1 MTVETDPLAL
11 IQDLVERALKAGADS
26 ADAVAGLSTS
36 ISHAQRLGKTE
47 KLERQESQDLGL
59 RVLIGKRQAIVSSND
74 WNPDG
79 LTLLVDRAIAMAK
92 TVPEDSFC
100 GIADPDQIVGDNY
113 PKLEMF
119 DPEEPSAETLIARAT
134 ETEDA
139 ALAVAGITNSE
150 GAEASWGQSRIA
162 LAASNGF
169 AGRYQGSNHSIAVS
183 VLAGSGTAMESDYD
197 YSSAIFGSDLTDPAE
212 IGRSASERALK
223 KLGARKPPSAKVPV
237 VFDPRI
243 SGGLVR
249 HLTSAINGAAIARG
263 TSFLKDKMG
272 QAVMAPGITIV
283 DDPHRA
289 RGLASKPFDAEGL
302 ANMRRNLVEDGVLQ
316 TWVLD
321 LRAARQLG
329 LTSTGH
335 ASRGTSSPPSPST
348 TNLHLEAGTISP
360 ADLMS
365 DIKSGFYITSVMGM
379 GVNMVTGDY
388 SRGASG
394 FWIEDGQIA
403 YPVNEVTI
411 AGNLKDMFLA
421 MTPAD
426 DLVFKYSTNAPTIRI
441 DGMMVAGT

>member
-1 MTVETDPLAL
+1 MTVETDPLVL

-79 LTLLVDRAIAMAK
+79 LALLVDRAIAMAK
-92 TVPEDSFC
+92 NVPEDSFC
-100 GIADPDQIVGDNY
+100 GIADPDQIVGENY

-119 DPEEPSAETLIARAT
+119 DPQEPSAETLIARAT

-183 VLAGSGTAMESDYD
+183 VLAGTGTAMESDYD

-212 IGRSASERALK
+212 IGRSAADRALK

-237 VFDPRI
+237 VFDPRV

-263 TSFLKDKMG
+263 TSFLKNKMG
-272 QAVMAPGITIV
+272 QAVMSPEITIV

-316 TWVLD
+316 TWILD

-329 LTSTGH
+329 LTSTDH

-348 TNLHLEAGTISP
+348 TNLHMEPGNVSP
-360 ADLMS
+360 TDLMS

-394 FWIEDGQIA
+394 FWIENGQIA

-411 AGNLKDMFLA
+411 AGNLVDMFLA

-426 DLVFKYSTNAPTIRI
+426 DLDFKYATNAPTIRI

>member
-1 MTVETDPLAL
+1 MTVETDPLVL

-79 LTLLVDRAIAMAK
+79 LALLVDRAIAMAK
-92 TVPEDSFC
+92 NVPEDSFC
-100 GIADPDQIVGDNY
+100 GIADPDQIVGENY

-119 DPEEPSAETLIARAT
+119 DPQEPSAETLIARAT

-183 VLAGSGTAMESDYD
+183 VLAGTGTAMESDYD

-212 IGRSASERALK
+212 IGRSAADRALK

-237 VFDPRI
+237 VFDPRV

-263 TSFLKDKMG
+263 TSFLKNKMG
-272 QAVMAPGITIV
+272 QAVMSPEITIV

-316 TWVLD
+316 TWILD

-329 LTSTGH
+329 LASTGH

-348 TNLHLEAGTISP
+348 TNLHMEPGNVSP
-360 ADLMS
+360 TDLMS

-394 FWIEDGQIA
+394 FWIENGQIA

-411 AGNLKDMFLA
+411 AGNLVDMFLA

-426 DLVFKYSTNAPTIRI
+426 DLDFKYATNAPTIRI

>member
-1 MTVETDPLAL
+1 MTVETDPLVL

-74 WNPDG
+74 WRPDG
-79 LTLLVDRAIAMAK
+79 LALLVERAIAMAK

-119 DPEEPSAETLIARAT
+119 DPQEPSAETLIARAT

-183 VLAGSGTAMESDYD
+183 VLAGTGTAMESDYD

-212 IGRSASERALK
+212 IGRSAADRALK

-237 VFDPRI
+237 VFDPRV

-272 QAVMAPGITIV
+272 QAVMSSGITIV

-302 ANMRRNLVEDGVLQ
+302 ANKRRNLVENGVLQ
-316 TWVLD
+316 TWILD

-348 TNLHLEAGTISP
+348 TNLHLEPGTVSSG
-360 ADLMS
+360 DLIS
-365 DIKSGFYITSVMGM
+365 DIKSGFYVTSVMGM

-394 FWIEDGQIA
+394 FWIENGQIA

-411 AGNLKDMFLA
+411 AGNLMDMFLA

-426 DLVFKYSTNAPTIRI
+426 DLDFKYATNAPTIRI

>member
-1 MTVETDPLAL
+1 MTVETDPLVL

-74 WNPDG
+74 WKPDG
-79 LTLLVDRAIAMAK
+79 LALLVERAIAMAK

-119 DPEEPSAETLIARAT
+119 DPQEPSAETLIARAT

-183 VLAGSGTAMESDYD
+183 VLAGTGTAMESDYD

-212 IGRSASERALK
+212 IGRSAADRALK

-237 VFDPRI
+237 VFDPRV

-272 QAVMAPGITIV
+272 QAVMSSGITIV

-302 ANMRRNLVEDGVLQ
+302 ANKRRNLVENGVLQ
-316 TWVLD
+316 TWILD

-348 TNLHLEAGTISP
+348 TNLHLEPGTVSP
-360 ADLMS
+360 TDLIS

-394 FWIEDGQIA
+394 FWIENGKIA

-411 AGNLKDMFLA
+411 AGNLMDMFLA

-426 DLVFKYSTNAPTIRI
+426 DLDFKYATNAPTIRI

>member
-1 MTVETDPLAL
+1 MTVETDPLVL

-47 KLERQESQDLGL
+47 KLERQESQARGL

-79 LTLLVDRAIAMAK
+79 LALLVDRAIAMAK
-92 TVPEDSFC
+92 NVPEDSFC
-100 GIADPDQIVGDNY
+100 GIADPDQIVGENY

-119 DPEEPSAETLIARAT
+119 DPQEPSAETLIARAT

-183 VLAGSGTAMESDYD
+183 VLAGTGTAMESDYD

-212 IGRSASERALK
+212 IGRSAADRALK

-237 VFDPRI
+237 VFDPRV

-263 TSFLKDKMG
+263 TSFLKNKMG
-272 QAVMAPGITIV
+272 QAVMSPEITIV

-316 TWVLD
+316 TWILD

-348 TNLHLEAGTISP
+348 TNLHMEPGNVSP
-360 ADLMS
+360 TDLMS

-394 FWIEDGQIA
+394 FWIENGQIA

-411 AGNLKDMFLA
+411 AGNLVDMFLA

-426 DLVFKYSTNAPTIRI
+426 DLDFKYATNAPTIRI

>member
-1 MTVETDPLAL
+1 
-11 IQDLVERALKAGADS
+11 
-26 ADAVAGLSTS
+26 
-36 ISHAQRLGKTE
+36 
-47 KLERQESQDLGL
+47 L

-79 LTLLVDRAIAMAK
+79 LALLVDRAIAMAK
-92 TVPEDSFC
+92 NVPEDSFC
-100 GIADPDQIVGDNY
+100 GIADPDQIVGENY

-119 DPEEPSAETLIARAT
+119 DPQEPSAETLIARAT

-183 VLAGSGTAMESDYD
+183 VLAGTGTAMESDYD

-212 IGRSASERALK
+212 IGRSAADRALK

-237 VFDPRI
+237 VFDPRV

-263 TSFLKDKMG
+263 TSFLKNKMG
-272 QAVMAPGITIV
+272 QAVMSPEITIV

-316 TWVLD
+316 TWILD

-348 TNLHLEAGTISP
+348 TNLHMEPGNVSP
-360 ADLMS
+360 TDLMS

-394 FWIEDGQIA
+394 FWIENGQIA

-411 AGNLKDMFLA
+411 AGNLVDMFLA

-426 DLVFKYSTNAPTIRI
+426 DLDFKYATNAPTIRI

>member
-1 MTVETDPLAL
+1 MTVETDPLVL

-79 LTLLVDRAIAMAK
+79 LALLVDRAIAMAK
-92 TVPEDSFC
+92 NVPEDSFC
-100 GIADPDQIVGDNY
+100 GIADPDQIVGENY

-119 DPEEPSAETLIARAT
+119 DPQEPSAETLIARAT

-183 VLAGSGTAMESDYD
+183 VLAGTGTAMESDYD

-212 IGRSASERALK
+212 IGRSAADRALK

-237 VFDPRI
+237 VFDPRV

-263 TSFLKDKMG
+263 TSFLKNKMG
-272 QAVMAPGITIV
+272 QAVMSPEITIV

-316 TWVLD
+316 TWILD

-348 TNLHLEAGTISP
+348 TNLHMEPGNVSP
-360 ADLMS
+360 TDLMS

-394 FWIEDGQIA
+394 FWIENGQIA

-411 AGNLKDMFLA
+411 AGNLVDMFLA

-426 DLVFKYSTNAPTIRI
+426 DLDFKYATNAPTIRI

>member
-1 MTVETDPLAL
+1 MTVETDPLVL

-79 LTLLVDRAIAMAK
+79 LALLVDRAIAMAK
-92 TVPEDSFC
+92 NVPEDSFC
-100 GIADPDQIVGDNY
+100 GIADPDQIVGENY

-119 DPEEPSAETLIARAT
+119 DPQEPSAETLIARAT

-183 VLAGSGTAMESDYD
+183 VLAGTGTAMESDYD

-212 IGRSASERALK
+212 IGRSAADRALK

-237 VFDPRI
+237 VFDPRV

-263 TSFLKDKMG
+263 TSFLKNKMG
-272 QAVMAPGITIV
+272 QAVMSPEITIV

-316 TWVLD
+316 TWILD

-335 ASRGTSSPPSPST
+335 ASRGTSSPPSPSI
-348 TNLHLEAGTISP
+348 TNLHMEPGNVSP
-360 ADLMS
+360 TDLMS

-394 FWIEDGQIA
+394 FWIENGQIA

-411 AGNLKDMFLA
+411 AGNLVDMFLA

-426 DLVFKYSTNAPTIRI
+426 DLDFKYATNAPTIRI

>member
-1 MTVETDPLAL
+1 MTVETDPLVL

-74 WNPDG
+74 WKPDG
-79 LTLLVDRAIAMAK
+79 LALLVERAIAMAK

-119 DPEEPSAETLIARAT
+119 DPLEPSAETLIARAT

-183 VLAGSGTAMESDYD
+183 VLAGTGTAMESDYD

-212 IGRSASERALK
+212 IGRSAADRALK

-237 VFDPRI
+237 VFDPRV

-272 QAVMAPGITIV
+272 QAVMSSGITIV

-302 ANMRRNLVEDGVLQ
+302 ANKRRNLVENGVLQ
-316 TWVLD
+316 TWILD

-348 TNLHLEAGTISP
+348 TNLHLEPGTVSP
-360 ADLMS
+360 TDLIS

-394 FWIEDGQIA
+394 FWIENGQIS

-411 AGNLKDMFLA
+411 AGNLVDMFLA

-426 DLVFKYSTNAPTIRI
+426 DLDFKYATNAPTIRI

>member
-1 MTVETDPLAL
+1 MTVETDPLVL

-79 LTLLVDRAIAMAK
+79 LALLVDRAIAMAK
-92 TVPEDSFC
+92 NVPEDSFC
-100 GIADPDQIVGDNY
+100 GIADPDQIVGENY

-119 DPEEPSAETLIARAT
+119 DPQEPSAETLIARAT

-183 VLAGSGTAMESDYD
+183 VLAGTGTAMESDYD

-212 IGRSASERALK
+212 IGRSAANRALK

-237 VFDPRI
+237 VFDPRV

-263 TSFLKDKMG
+263 TSFLKNKMG
-272 QAVMAPGITIV
+272 QAVMSPEITIV

-316 TWVLD
+316 TWILD

-348 TNLHLEAGTISP
+348 TNLHMEPGNVSP
-360 ADLMS
+360 TDLMS

-394 FWIEDGQIA
+394 FWIENGQIA

-411 AGNLKDMFLA
+411 AGNLVDMFLA

-426 DLVFKYSTNAPTIRI
+426 DLDFKYATNAPTIRI

>member
-1 MTVETDPLAL
+1 MTVETDPLVL

-79 LTLLVDRAIAMAK
+79 LALLVDRAIAMAK
-92 TVPEDSFC
+92 NVPEDSFC
-100 GIADPDQIVGDNY
+100 GIADPDQIVGENY

-119 DPEEPSAETLIARAT
+119 DPQEPSAETLIARAT

-183 VLAGSGTAMESDYD
+183 VLAGTGTAMESDYD

-212 IGRSASERALK
+212 IGRSAADRALK

-237 VFDPRI
+237 VFDPRV

-263 TSFLKDKMG
+263 TSFLKNKMG
-272 QAVMAPGITIV
+272 QAVMSPQITIV

-316 TWVLD
+316 TWILD

-348 TNLHLEAGTISP
+348 TNLHMEPGSVSP
-360 ADLMS
+360 TDLMS

-394 FWIEDGQIA
+394 FWIENGQIS

-411 AGNLKDMFLA
+411 AGNLVDMFLA

-426 DLVFKYSTNAPTIRI
+426 DLDFKYATNAPTIRI

>member
-1 MTVETDPLAL
+1 MTAL
-11 IQDLVERALKAGADS
+11 IQDLVDRALKAGADA

-36 ISHAQRLGKTE
+36 LSHAQRLGKTE

-74 WNPDG
+74 WRPDG
-79 LTLLVDRAIAMAK
+79 LALLVDRAIAMAR
-92 TVPEDSFC
+92 TVPEDEFC
-100 GIADPDQIVGDNY
+100 GIADPDQIVGDSY
-113 PKLEMF
+113 PQLEML
-119 DPEEPSAETLIARAT
+119 DGEEPSAETLIARAT

-150 GAEASWGQSRIA
+150 GAEASWGRSRIA

-169 AGRYQGSNHSIAVS
+169 AGGYAASNHSIGVS

-197 YSSAIFGSDLTDPAE
+197 FSSAIFGADLKLPAA
-212 IGRSASERALK
+212 IGQRAAERALK
-223 KLGARKPPSAKVPV
+223 KLGARKPPTARVPV
-237 VFDPRI
+237 VFDPRV
-243 SGGLVR
+243 SGGLLR
-249 HLTSAINGAAIARG
+249 HLTSAINGGAIARG
-263 TSFLKDKMG
+263 TSFLKDRMD
-272 QAVMAPGITIV
+272 QQVMATGITIV

-302 ANMRRNLVEDGVLQ
+302 ANQRRELVADGMLRS
-316 TWVLD
+316 WVLD
-321 LRAARQLG
+321 LRTARQLG
-329 LTSTGH
+329 LSSTGH

-348 TNLHLEAGTISP
+348 TNLHLEPGMVSP
-360 ADLMS
+360 ADLIA
-365 DIKSGFYITSVMGM
+365 DIESGLYITSVMGM
-379 GVNMVTGDY
+379 GVSIVTGDY

-394 FWIEDGQIA
+394 FWIEKGQIA

-426 DLVFKYSTNAPTIRI
+426 DLVFEHSVNAPTIRI
-441 DGMMVAGT
+441 EGMMVAGT

>member
-1 MTVETDPLAL
+1 MTVETDPLVL

-74 WNPDG
+74 WKPDG
-79 LTLLVDRAIAMAK
+79 LALLVERAIAMAK

-100 GIADPDQIVGDNY
+100 GIADPDQIVGDTY

-119 DPEEPSAETLIARAT
+119 DPLEPSAETLIARAT

-183 VLAGSGTAMESDYD
+183 VLAGTGTAMESDYD
-197 YSSAIFGSDLTDPAE
+197 YSSAIFGSDLTDPVE
-212 IGRSASERALK
+212 IGRSAADRALK

-237 VFDPRI
+237 VFDPRV

-272 QAVMAPGITIV
+272 QAVMSSGITIV

-302 ANMRRNLVEDGVLQ
+302 ANKRRNLVENGVLQ
-316 TWVLD
+316 TWILD

-348 TNLHLEAGTISP
+348 TNLHLEPGTVSP
-360 ADLMS
+360 TDLIS

-394 FWIEDGQIA
+394 FWIENGQIA

-411 AGNLKDMFLA
+411 AGNLMDMFLA

-426 DLVFKYSTNAPTIRI
+426 DLDFKYATNAPTIRI

>member
-1 MTVETDPLAL
+1 MTVETDPLVL

-79 LTLLVDRAIAMAK
+79 LALLVDRAIAMA
-92 TVPEDSFC
+92 TNVPEDSFC
-100 GIADPDQIVGDNY
+100 GIADPDQIVGENY

-119 DPEEPSAETLIARAT
+119 DPQEPSAETLIARAT

-183 VLAGSGTAMESDYD
+183 VLAGTGTAMESDYD

-212 IGRSASERALK
+212 IGRSAADRALK

-237 VFDPRI
+237 VFDPRV

-263 TSFLKDKMG
+263 TSFLKNKMG
-272 QAVMAPGITIV
+272 QAVMSPEITIV

-316 TWVLD
+316 TWILD

-348 TNLHLEAGTISP
+348 TNLHMEPGSVSP
-360 ADLMS
+360 TDLMS

-394 FWIEDGQIA
+394 FWIENGQIA

-411 AGNLKDMFLA
+411 AGNLVDMFLA

-426 DLVFKYSTNAPTIRI
+426 DLDFKYATNAPTIRI

>member
-1 MTVETDPLAL
+1 MTVETDPLVL

-74 WNPDG
+74 WKPDG
-79 LTLLVDRAIAMAK
+79 LALLVERAIAMAK

-119 DPEEPSAETLIARAT
+119 DPQEPSAETLIARAT

-183 VLAGSGTAMESDYD
+183 VLAGTGTAMESDYD
-197 YSSAIFGSDLTDPAE
+197 YSSAIFGSDLTDPVE
-212 IGRSASERALK
+212 IGRSAADRALK

-237 VFDPRI
+237 VFDPRV

-272 QAVMAPGITIV
+272 QAVMSSGITIV

-302 ANMRRNLVEDGVLQ
+302 ANKRRNLVENGILQ
-316 TWVLD
+316 TWILD

-348 TNLHLEAGTISP
+348 TNLHLETSTVSP
-360 ADLMS
+360 TDLIS

-394 FWIEDGQIA
+394 FWIENGQIA

-411 AGNLKDMFLA
+411 AGNLMDMFLA

-426 DLVFKYSTNAPTIRI
+426 DLDFKYATNAPTIRI

>member
-1 MTVETDPLAL
+1 MTVETDPLVL

-74 WNPDG
+74 WKPDG
-79 LTLLVDRAIAMAK
+79 LALLVERAIAMAK

-100 GIADPDQIVGDNY
+100 GIADPDQIVGDTY

-119 DPEEPSAETLIARAT
+119 DPVEPSAETLIARAT

-183 VLAGSGTAMESDYD
+183 VLAGTGTAMESDYD
-197 YSSAIFGSDLTDPAE
+197 YSSAIFGSDLTDPVE
-212 IGRSASERALK
+212 IGRSAADRALK

-237 VFDPRI
+237 VFDPRV

-272 QAVMAPGITIV
+272 QAVMSSGITIV

-302 ANMRRNLVEDGVLQ
+302 ANKRRNLVENGVLQ
-316 TWVLD
+316 TWILD

-348 TNLHLEAGTISP
+348 TNLHLEPGTVSP
-360 ADLMS
+360 TDLIS

-394 FWIEDGQIA
+394 FWIENGQIA

-411 AGNLKDMFLA
+411 AGNLMDMFLA

-426 DLVFKYSTNAPTIRI
+426 DLDFKYATNAPTIRI

>member
-1 MTVETDPLAL
+1 
-11 IQDLVERALKAGADS
+11 
-26 ADAVAGLSTS
+26 
-36 ISHAQRLGKTE
+36 
-47 KLERQESQDLGL
+47 
-59 RVLIGKRQAIVSSND
+59 
-74 WNPDG
+74 
-79 LTLLVDRAIAMAK
+79 
-92 TVPEDSFC
+92 
-100 GIADPDQIVGDNY
+100 
-113 PKLEMF
+113 
-119 DPEEPSAETLIARAT
+119 
-134 ETEDA
+134 
-139 ALAVAGITNSE
+139 
-150 GAEASWGQSRIA
+150 
-162 LAASNGF
+162 
-169 AGRYQGSNHSIAVS
+169 
-183 VLAGSGTAMESDYD
+183 MESDYD

-212 IGRSASERALK
+212 IGRSAADRALK

-237 VFDPRI
+237 VFDPRV

-263 TSFLKDKMG
+263 TSFLKNKMG
-272 QAVMAPGITIV
+272 QAVMSPEITIV

-316 TWVLD
+316 TWILD

-348 TNLHLEAGTISP
+348 TNLHMEPGNVSP
-360 ADLMS
+360 TDLMS

-394 FWIEDGQIA
+394 FWIENGQIA

-411 AGNLKDMFLA
+411 AGNLVDMFLA

-426 DLVFKYSTNAPTIRI
+426 DLDFKYATNAPTIRI

>member
-1 MTVETDPLAL
+1 MTAEIDPLVL

-74 WNPDG
+74 WKPDG
-79 LTLLVDRAIAMAK
+79 LALLVDRAIAMAK

-100 GIADPDQIVGDNY
+100 GIADPDQIVGDTY

-119 DPEEPSAETLIARAT
+119 DPEEPSAETLIERAT

-139 ALAVAGITNSE
+139 ALAVDGITNSE

-169 AGRYQGSNHSIAVS
+169 AGRYQGSNHSVAVS

-197 YSSAIFGSDLTDPAE
+197 YSSTIFGSDLRDSAE
-212 IGRSASERALK
+212 IGRSAADRALK

-237 VFDPRI
+237 IFDPRI

-272 QAVMAPGITIV
+272 QAVMASGITIV

-302 ANMRRNLVEDGVLQ
+302 ANHRRNLVEDGVLQ
-316 TWVLD
+316 TWILD

-348 TNLHLEAGTISP
+348 TNLHMEAGRVSP
-360 ADLMS
+360 TDLMS

-394 FWIEDGQIA
+394 FWIENGEIA

-426 DLVFKYSTNAPTIRI
+426 DLVFKHATNAPTIRV

>member
-1 MTVETDPLAL
+1 MTVETDPLVL

-47 KLERQESQDLGL
+47 KLERQESQALGL

-79 LTLLVDRAIAMAK
+79 LALLVDRAIAMAK
-92 TVPEDSFC
+92 NVPEDSFC
-100 GIADPDQIVGDNY
+100 GIADPDQIVGENY

-119 DPEEPSAETLIARAT
+119 DPQEPSAETLIARAT

-183 VLAGSGTAMESDYD
+183 VLAGTGTAMESDYD

-212 IGRSASERALK
+212 IGRSAADRALK

-237 VFDPRI
+237 VFDPRV

-263 TSFLKDKMG
+263 TSFLKNKMG
-272 QAVMAPGITIV
+272 QAVMSPEITIV

-316 TWVLD
+316 TWILD

-348 TNLHLEAGTISP
+348 TNLHMEPGNVSP
-360 ADLMS
+360 TDLMS

-394 FWIEDGQIA
+394 FWIENGQIA

-411 AGNLKDMFLA
+411 AGNLVDMFLA

-426 DLVFKYSTNAPTIRI
+426 DLDFKYATNAPTIRI